1 MNDNKQTDSKENA
14 PSADPETDINTLKS
28 VTLDSMKSAFLIR
41 CPECGDVHQYKQLRW
56 IQFRSSDETWKHLCG
71 RGGYIGACPAC
82 EKNLFFVC
90 TILN

>member
-1 MNDNKQTDSKENA
+1 MDENLQTDSMEKVVF
-14 PSADPETDINTLKS
+14 ADPETDISALES
-28 VTLDSMKSAFLIR
+28 VPLDSMKSAFPVR
-41 CPECGDVHQYKQLRW
+41 CPECGDVNQYKQLRW
-56 IQFRSSDETWKHLCG
+56 IQFRSSDDTWKHLCG